1 MHVQYYV
8 INSLL
13 GEVRKTRDVIIFMN
27 GFAFND
33 TSRSELEGGEQ
44 KNEVWCEGQTNTIG
58 FAQNKVV
65 L

>member
-33 TSRSELEGGEQ
+33 TSRSELEGREQ
-44 KNEVWCEGQTNTIG
+44 KNEV
-58 FAQNKVV
+58 
-65 L
+65 